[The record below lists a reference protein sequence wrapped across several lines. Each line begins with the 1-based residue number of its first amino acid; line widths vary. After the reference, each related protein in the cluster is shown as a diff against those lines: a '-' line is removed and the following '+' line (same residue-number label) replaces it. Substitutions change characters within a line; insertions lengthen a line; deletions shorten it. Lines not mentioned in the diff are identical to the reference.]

1 MSELT
6 ITKLELLLVK
16 NQTDADGVAEMLE
29 EALEEYAMDD
39 GFGTERQLDPRGDGR
54 DEDFFSMYDVRDLD
68 DEDQATKNKHV
79 IEKIKSLFQDDEYL
93 AEHMDTFL
101 DDYLGE

>member
-1 MSELT
+1 MSEST
-6 ITKLELLLVK
+6 IKKLDLLLVK
-16 NQTDADGVAEMLE
+16 NQTDADGVAETLQY
-29 EALEEYAMDD
+29 ALEEYAMDD

-54 DEDFFSMYDVRDLD
+54 DDHIYSMYDVCDLD
-68 DEDQATKNKHV
+68 DEDQATKNKYI
-79 IEKIKSLFQDDEYL
+79 IEKIKAMFEEDEYL

>member
-39 GFGTERQLDPRGDGR
+39 GFGTERQSDPRGDGR
-54 DEDFFSMYDVRDLD
+54 DEDFFSMYDVQDLD
-68 DEDQATKNKHV
+68 DEDQATKNKYV
-79 IEKIKSLFQDDEYL
+79 IEKIKAMFEEDEYL